1 MRGSLKVIICFQTR
15 IEKYIG
21 ENNLPPKL
29 SRYTVIEFHQKVVP
43 RAIEFTT
50 KSDLK
55 AKFV

>member
-15 IEKYIG
+15 IEKYI
-21 ENNLPPKL
+21 ENNLPQSYPDIHA
-29 SRYTVIEFHQKVVP
+29 IEFHQKVVP

-55 AKFV
+55 VKFV

>member
-15 IEKYIG
+15 IEKYIE
-21 ENNLPPKL
+21 ENNLPQSYPDIHA
-29 SRYTVIEFHQKVVP
+29 IEFHQKVVP